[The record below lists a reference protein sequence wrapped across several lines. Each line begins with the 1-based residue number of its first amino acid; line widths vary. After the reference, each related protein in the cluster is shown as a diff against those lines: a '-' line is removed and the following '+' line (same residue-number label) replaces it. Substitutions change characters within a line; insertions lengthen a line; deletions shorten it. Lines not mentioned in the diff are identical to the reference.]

1 MFNPEEARREL
12 IELANAKMYYGKY
25 EGKLLIQIPE
35 EYYVWYKGKGF
46 PDGKLGRQMEQML
59 EIKINGLEKLIYPL
73 VKKLIF

>member
-1 MFNPEEARREL
+1 MFNSQEARNEL
-12 IELANAKMYYGKY
+12 IELANTRMYYGKY
-25 EGKLLIQIPE
+25 KGKLLIQIPE

-73 VKKLIF
+73 IHK

>member
-46 PDGKLGRQMEQML
+46 PDSKLGRQMEQML

-73 VKKLIF
+73 VKK

>member
-1 MFNPEEARREL
+1 MFNSQDARNEL
-12 IELANAKMYYGKY
+12 IELANTRMYYGKY
-25 EGKLLIQIPE
+25 KGKLLIQIPE

-73 VKKLIF
+73 VKKD